1 MSTTADH
8 GSPVTVRV
16 VRGRMRAFVQLVG
29 GVVLGLGL
37 AAAVRLDPGP
47 LFAAY
52 TAGLGVLLLCLGL
65 LLPDDP
71 DADDRNDCDCPPP
84 LSHRP

>member
-1 MSTTADH
+1 MSATADH
-8 GSPVTVRV
+8 GSPVTVHV

-37 AAAVRLDPGP
+37 AAAVGLDPGL

-52 TAGLGVLLLCLGL
+52 TAGLGVLLLGLGL
-65 LLPDDP
+65 LLPEEP
-71 DADDRNDCDCPPP
+71 DADDRHDGACPR
-84 LSHRP
+84 H